1 MKKIIV
7 GICRF
12 YIDGFRNMTIGRIL
26 WLIILIKLFVI
37 FFVLKVFF
45 FPDFLDRVATDSDK
59 DDYVSEELIIRS
71 QGDGQP

>member
-12 YIDGFRNMTIGRIL
+12 YIEGFRSMTIGRIL

-37 FFVLKVFF
+37 FFVLKLFF
-45 FPDFLDRVATDSDK
+45 FPDFPDRTATDSDK
-59 DDYVSEELIIRS
+59 DDYVGEELIIRAL
-71 QGDGQP
+71 GDR